1 MFLFRRKKNLP
12 PQIKKGPIT
21 TGLWTKCRRCGEVVY
36 KKTLERSFK
45 VCPHCQYH
53 FPLSARERI
62 DMLVDAGSFQEIAR
76 ELIPLDP
83 LSFLVPVPYREKL
96 LENQKKTG
104 LSDAIICGRAGI
116 AGVRVALAATDCRF
130 LMGSM
135 GSVVGEKIARTCDL
149 ALAEKCPVVTVSG
162 SGGGARMY
170 EGCLSLMQMAKT
182 SGAIARLNQA
192 GLLYI
197 SVLTDPT
204 MAGVL
209 ASFASLGDIL
219 IAEPG
224 ALIGFA
230 GPRVIRETIRQDLPP
245 DFQRSEFLLQHGL
258 IDMIVARKELR
269 KVLSGLIKFFSPGSP
284 AGGGGTGA
292 NRE

>member
-1 MFLFRRKKNLP
+1 MSFFRRRKDLP

-21 TGLWTKCRRCGEVVY
+21 TGLWTKCSRCGEVVY

-53 FPLSARERI
+53 FPLNARERI

-76 ELIPLDP
+76 ELFPLDP
-83 LSFLVPVPYREKL
+83 LSFNVPMPYREKL
-96 LENQKKTG
+96 IENQKKTG
-104 LSDAIICGRAGI
+104 LSDAVLCGRAAVDGI
-116 AGVRVALAATDCRF
+116 RIALAATDWRF

-135 GSVVGEKIARTCDL
+135 GSVVGEKIARTFDL
-149 ALAEKCPVVTVSG
+149 ALAEKCPVVTISG

-182 SGAIARLNQA
+182 SGAVARLNQA
-192 GLLYI
+192 GLLYV

-219 IAEPG
+219 VAEPG

-258 IDMIVARKELR
+258 IDMIVARKDLR
-269 KVLSGLIKFFSPGSP
+269 KTLATLLAFFNSTAP
-284 AGGGGTGA
+284 AKGRDGY
-292 NRE
+292 